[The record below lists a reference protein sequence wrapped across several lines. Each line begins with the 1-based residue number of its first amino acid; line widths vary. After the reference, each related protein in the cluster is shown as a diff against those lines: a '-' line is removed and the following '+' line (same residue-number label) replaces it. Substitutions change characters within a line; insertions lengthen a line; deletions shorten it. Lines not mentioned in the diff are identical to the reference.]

1 MRSYALLAV
10 ACAAV
15 PLSSPSIAH
24 AGDAI
29 DLQIGGAAVVA
40 PKYEGSKEYEI
51 RGFPILAPAGSATG
65 DDGVVQVRGVDDFRL
80 RAFNFNGFEAGPL
93 AGYRFSRDES
103 DGDRLDGLGDID
115 GGVVIGAYAAYS
127 FSSIKPFVSYHYAV
141 TGDDTGGLLRFGAE
155 TRWPVTS
162 AIAITAVAGATY
174 ADSSYTDAYF
184 GISEEQATR
193 SVAGLSQFDAD
204 AGIKDVYLNLSTAIP
219 LTDVWSLK
227 LSGRYSHL
235 LGDAADSPIV
245 ETESQFSGVV
255 GLTYRFSI
263 DR

>member
-1 MRSYALLAV
+1 MRIS
-10 ACAAV
+10 AV
-15 PLSSPSIAH
+15 PYTLCLSVFVAYANSASAN
-24 AGDAI
+24 DAI
-29 DLQIGGAAVVA
+29 DLQIGGAAVIA
-40 PKYEGSKEYEI
+40 PKYEGSKDYEV

-65 DDGVVQVRGVDDFRL
+65 DDGVVQVRGVDDFRW
-80 RAFNFNGFEAGPL
+80 RAINFNGFEAGPL

-115 GGVVIGAYAAYS
+115 GGIVVGAYAAYN
-127 FSSIKPFVSYHYAV
+127 FNFMKPFVSYHYAV

-155 TRWPVTS
+155 TRVPVTS

-174 ADSSYTDAYF
+174 ADSNYTDAYF
-184 GISEEQATR
+184 GISAEQSTN

-204 AGIKDVYLNLSTAIP
+204 AGIKDVYFNLSTAIP
-219 LTDVWSLK
+219 LTEVWSLK
-227 LSGRYSHL
+227 LAGRYSHL

-255 GLTYRFSI
+255 GLTYRFSV